1 MILGD
6 LGFPIIPQ
14 RNTLTLQYSGIF
26 ISSEESIKKNDDLRL
41 LYNFIKQ
48 YDEIQSA
55 YLTMSRFISIFT
67 AFCDF
72 IDHKGKTAKTAKTAN
87 SKTPSHSYQ

>member
-1 MILGD
+1 MIFGD
-6 LGFPIIPQ
+6 LGFPIIHQ
-14 RNTLTLQYSGIF
+14 HNTLTLQYSAIF

-48 YDEIQSA
+48 HDEIQSA
-55 YLTMSRFISIFT
+55 YLTISSFISIFT
-67 AFCDF
+67 AFCYF
-72 IDHKGKTAKTAKTAN
+72 IDHKGKTAKTAN